1 MDSPSD
7 LVALVQGRAPTLGR
21 TRLLCLDGPAGS
33 GKTTLAAAVAALT
46 PARVIHLDD
55 LYDGWGGLPRL
66 RAQLDPLLLPL
77 AEGRPGSYRRYDWH
91 AGAYA
96 ERVRVEPCDLLVV
109 EGVGAGLSAYAHL
122 RTALVWVA
130 VPTEVRMAKILGGDL
145 VGMSTTL
152 ETIAA
157 REAGM
162 EVLGISLVTNLGA
175 GIAPQPL
182 NHAEVIEAGKAAEPR
197 LRALLA
203 GLLARL

>member
-1 MDSPSD
+1 MDSPSELD
-7 LVALVQGRAPTLGR
+7 APGLVALVQGRAPALGR

-46 PARVIHLDD
+46 PATVIHLDD
-55 LYDGWGGLPRL
+55 LYDGWGGLPGL

-109 EGVGAGLSAYAHL
+109 EGVGAGLSASAHL

-130 VPTEVRMAKILGGDL
+130 APTEVRMARWRARDGQD
-145 VGMSTTL
+145 V
-152 ETIAA
+152 EPFIAA
-157 REAGM
+157 WERDQAALFERERTPDSAD
-162 EVLGISLVTNLGA
+162 
-175 GIAPQPL
+175 
-182 NHAEVIEAGKAAEPR
+182 VIWGTVR
-197 LRALLA
+197 
-203 GLLARL
+203 